1 MSEEQKKQAFK
12 PNPQLNPNFYQ
23 SKGMGK
29 DDGQG
34 QKGPEYK
41 IQIGTFIQMERIRN

>member
-1 MSEEQKKQAFK
+1 MSEDEKKQAFK

-34 QKGPEYK
+34 QKGQEYK
-41 IQIGTFIQMERIRN
+41 IQIGISIGHF